1 MATERAIFAGGCFW
15 CMVQPFEEV
24 KEFYRS
30 RVVIQVEMLKIQ
42 LTNK

>member
-1 MATERAIFAGGCFW
+1 MATERAIFAGGCLWYNHFKN
-15 CMVQPFEEV
+15 V

-30 RVVIQVEMLKIQ
+30 RVVIQVEILKIQ